1 MGSSWWRQ
9 RKTGPWGGL
18 GSALPP
24 PGFVSGTL
32 PHLRDLIL
40 ASVVFVFFFKD
51 SAEILMP
58 TAFSRPDHIL
68 PPTEG
73 LLQEV
78 PRVSHRNMPPETSK
92 AWVSRDGMSGV
103 FRRPIHQSPP
113 FLPLFP
119 AHAAAPE
126 CVDMAMRRRRHR
138 KPSSATRTAGLAQI
152 TLFFH

>member
-1 MGSSWWRQ
+1 MGFSWPRQ
-9 RKTGPWGGL
+9 RETGPWGGL

-32 PHLRDLIL
+32 LHLRDLIL

-92 AWVSRDGMSGV
+92 AWVSRD
-103 FRRPIHQSPP
+103 PP
-113 FLPLFP
+113 WVSDAPFVSHPHSFHSSQRTPLLPNALIWP
-119 AHAAAPE
+119 
-126 CVDMAMRRRRHR
+126 
-138 KPSSATRTAGLAQI
+138 
-152 TLFFH
+152 